1 MLLGLVGEAI
11 NRSFERT
18 RLVLEIVL
26 GKFLLG
32 HRECAWWA
40 TARLIMQ
47 AFRSVLFP
55 FVDPSRHSDTMDL
68 IGLSNVLDRLALST
82 QQQTMSAAPRSE

>member
-1 MLLGLVGEAI
+1 
-11 NRSFERT
+11 
-18 RLVLEIVL
+18 
-26 GKFLLG
+26 
-32 HRECAWWA
+32 
-40 TARLIMQ
+40 MQ

-68 IGLSNVLDRLALST
+68 IGLSNVLDRLALKH